1 MHGRFW
7 CTSNTGPV
15 CKFLMFGISLS
26 MLLESRWAFSDV
38 LDVGDAV
45 QDVGPWHAEES
56 ETSSSSGKGSPY
68 NRNW

>member
-1 MHGRFW
+1 MEDF
-7 CTSNTGPV
+7 NVPV

-45 QDVGPWHAEES
+45 QDVGP
-56 ETSSSSGKGSPY
+56 
-68 NRNW
+68 

>member
-1 MHGRFW
+1 MEDF
-7 CTSNTGPV
+7 NVPV
-15 CKFLMFGISLS
+15 CRFLMFGISLS
-26 MLLESRWAFSDV
+26 MLIESRWAFTDV